1 MSISIFTDE
10 ITRESPQRAI
20 ALAAEWGVS
29 HVELRSL
36 RNGRFPN
43 VSDSELES
51 FRTLLH
57 DAGLSVSGVSPGFWK
72 CSADDPSVSRTLY
85 EDVPRACDWA
95 HRLGTDLVSSF
106 AFRRTDAP
114 RPPQEIAE
122 HIGQLADVVNA
133 HGCRLALENEASCW
147 GATGQEAAGIIREVG
162 ADRVGLCWDPGN
174 SARAGTAH
182 PFPNEYEQIKDLVS
196 HVHIKNF
203 DAGTG
208 GWCLAKDGVVDW
220 SGQMKA
226 LANDHYKGHIVI
238 ETHTNISPDAFKIKN
253 DDLSDL
259 EWNTLKNL
267 EFVRALY

>member
-29 HVELRSL
+29 HVEVRSL

-43 VSDSELES
+43 VSESELES
-51 FRTLLH
+51 YQTLLL

-72 CSADDPSVSRTLY
+72 CSVDDPSVSRTLSD
-85 EDVPRACDWA
+85 DVPRACDWA

-114 RPPQEIAE
+114 GPPQEVSE
-122 HIGQLADVVNA
+122 HIGKLADVVHA
-133 HGCRLALENEASCW
+133 HGCRLVLENEASCW
-147 GATGQEAAGIIREVG
+147 GATGLEAAGIICDVD

-174 SARAGTAH
+174 SARAGTAY
-182 PFPNEYEQIKDLVS
+182 PFPDEYEQIKDLVS

-203 DAGTG
+203 DTGTG
-208 GWCLAKDGVVDW
+208 EWCLANDGVVDW
-220 SGQMKA
+220 SGQIEA
-226 LANDHYKGHIVI
+226 LANDSYNGHIVI
-238 ETHTNISPDAFKIKN
+238 ETHTSISPDTFTVKS
-253 DDLSDL
+253 DDLSEL

>member
-29 HVELRSL
+29 HVEVRSL

-106 AFRRTDAP
+106 AFQRTDAP

-122 HIGQLADVVNA
+122 HIGQLADVVHA

-147 GATGQEAAGIIREVG
+147 GATGQEAAGIIRDVG
-162 ADRVGLCWDPGN
+162 AERVGLCWDPGN

-238 ETHTNISPDAFKIKN
+238 ETHTNISPDAFKIKH

>member
-1 MSISIFTDE
+1 MNISIFTDE

-20 ALAAEWGVS
+20 ALATEWGVS
-29 HVELRSL
+29 HVEVRSL
-36 RNGRFPN
+36 SNGRFPN

-51 FRTLLH
+51 YQKLLL

-72 CSADDPSVSRTLY
+72 CSVDDPSVSRTLS

-95 HRLGTDLVSSF
+95 HRLGTKLVSSF

-114 RPPQEIAE
+114 GPPQEVAE
-122 HIGQLADVVNA
+122 HIGKLADVVHA
-133 HGCRLALENEASCW
+133 HGCRLVLENEASCW
-147 GATGQEAAGIIREVG
+147 GATGLEAAGIIFDVD

-174 SARAGTAH
+174 SARAGTAY
-182 PFPNEYEQIKDLVS
+182 PFPDEYLQIKDLVS

-208 GWCLAKDGVVDW
+208 GWCLANDGVVDW
-220 SGQMKA
+220 SGQIEA
-226 LANDHYKGHIVI
+226 LANDRYNGHIVI
-238 ETHTNISPDAFKIKN
+238 ETHTSISPDAFTIKS

-259 EWNTLKNL
+259 ERNTLKNL